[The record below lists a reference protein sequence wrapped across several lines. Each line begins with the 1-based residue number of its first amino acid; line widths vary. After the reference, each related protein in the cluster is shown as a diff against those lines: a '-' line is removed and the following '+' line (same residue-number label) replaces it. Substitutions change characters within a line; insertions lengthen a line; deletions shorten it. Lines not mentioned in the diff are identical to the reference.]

1 MYTYIII
8 LVYIFLSG
16 SSRTVMRFLMY
27 DVVSPEN
34 LASAEGWSLT
44 ATGVAELLS
53 LPFTGK

>member
-1 MYTYIII
+1 
-8 LVYIFLSG
+8 
-16 SSRTVMRFLMY
+16 MRFLMY